1 MRTAGA
7 GSGEADGGP
16 RLLAEAAAAAGAR
29 RVPRDG
35 GGGFTAALGEG
46 RGRGRGHGGLVG
58 LVAVMTDDEE
68 RKVGS

>member
-7 GSGEADGGP
+7 GSGEADDGP

-46 RGRGRGHGGLVG
+46 RGRVHGGLVG